1 MTDNAVIPSR
11 RGLLAAAASGLA
23 VAATS
28 AAAAPKELNLADIKK
43 EADVACVYHC
53 DFGEAARFDQM
64 LTNIANHYSA
74 YGADPFALQLT
85 IVAHGAGVKFFLKDL
100 EGTSWV
106 GDRVSSS
113 TSQASTAVTGGL
125 RKNRLAAA
133 PEPPRSTSRERSTR
147 PTIEFRIA
155 RKSTATTAW
164 RVSVTGQAPSV
175 VQPSTSIGGAETAN

>member
-28 AAAAPKELNLADIKK
+28 AAAAPKELSLADIKK

-74 YGADPFALQLT
+74 YGADPFALQLA

-106 GDRVSSS
+106 GDSAALKAFDRVEALAKNGLKIHLCEITFQRNKIDKTKARDVPFASFVPSGVAAVAAL
-113 TSQASTAVTGGL
+113 QAKGFAYLKVG
-125 RKNRLAAA
+125 
-133 PEPPRSTSRERSTR
+133 
-147 PTIEFRIA
+147 
-155 RKSTATTAW
+155 
-164 RVSVTGQAPSV
+164 
-175 VQPSTSIGGAETAN
+175 

>member
-74 YGADPFALQLT
+74 YGADPFALQLA

-106 GDRVSSS
+106 GDSAALKAFDRVEALAKNGLKIHLCEITFQRNKIDKTKARDVPFASFVPSGVAAVAAL
-113 TSQASTAVTGGL
+113 QAKGFAYLKVG
-125 RKNRLAAA
+125 
-133 PEPPRSTSRERSTR
+133 
-147 PTIEFRIA
+147 
-155 RKSTATTAW
+155 
-164 RVSVTGQAPSV
+164 
-175 VQPSTSIGGAETAN
+175 

>member
-28 AAAAPKELNLADIKK
+28 AAAAPKELSLADIKK

-74 YGADPFALQLT
+74 YGADPFALQLA

-106 GDRVSSS
+106 GDSAALKAFDRVEALAKNGLKIHLCEITFQRNKIDKTKARDVPSASFVPS
-113 TSQASTAVTGGL
+113 GVAAVAALQAKGFAYL
-125 RKNRLAAA
+125 K
-133 PEPPRSTSRERSTR
+133 
-147 PTIEFRIA
+147 
-155 RKSTATTAW
+155 
-164 RVSVTGQAPSV
+164 
-175 VQPSTSIGGAETAN
+175 IG